1 VAAHSWLVVSL
12 LQQMEGDVILVV
24 FSMPTSPIANIE
36 RFLVQTWPGLGSSGS
51 GQCSYVPVHRERL
64 LSVLCEDPD
73 NIVSW
78 KNLLLF
84 SFCYFAVP
92 GQRGGKRHSSTLA
105 LKMNKRCAW

>member
-1 VAAHSWLVVSL
+1 
-12 LQQMEGDVILVV
+12 MEGDVILVV

-51 GQCSYVPVHRERL
+51 GQAPVSGSVSEQCSYVPVHRERL

-105 LKMNKRCAW
+105 SKMNKRCAW